1 MRIRTVIAGLLL
13 LAAAGCVAAE
23 EFGKQVG
30 ANLLAATGVVSH
42 EQASSLIDASVKI
55 SEAVQDLTPEQEH
68 YLGRTVG
75 ATILHTYPLREDRQA
90 TRYLNLLGQTL
101 VKVSGATE
109 TFSGYHFV
117 VLDTPEINAFA
128 APGGFIFVT
137 RGMLRL
143 CKSEEMAAAVLA
155 HEIAHV
161 ELKHGL
167 QAIKTSRL
175 TSATTLLAV
184 EGAKSAG
191 SPEFKQLTALFGES
205 IRDAVT
211 TLVDKG
217 YSRSTELE
225 ADRTA
230 VKILERSGY
239 AGAPLLTLL
248 EAMER
253 TNQAQGGFAFLKTHP
268 APTDRLTELRAGYP
282 EMPGVAPSLESRRKR
297 FIAALG
303 NV

>member
-1 MRIRTVIAGLLL
+1 MSIRTLFAGALLV
-13 LAAAGCVAAE
+13 AVTGCVEAQ

-30 ANLLAATGVVSH
+30 ANLLAATGVVTH

-55 SEAVQDLTPEQEH
+55 SDAVQELTPEQEH
-68 YLGRTVG
+68 YIGRTVG
-75 ATILHTYPLREDRQA
+75 ATLLQGYPLHEDPQA

-101 VKVSGATE
+101 VKVSGASE

-117 VLDTPEINAFA
+117 ALDTNEINAFA

-143 CKSEEMAAAVLA
+143 CKSEEMVAAVLA

-175 TSATTLLAV
+175 TSATALLAV

-191 SPEFKQLTALFGES
+191 SPEFRQLTALFGES
-205 IRDAVT
+205 IQDAVT

-217 YSRSTELE
+217 YSRATELE
-225 ADRTA
+225 ADQTA

-239 AGAPLLTLL
+239 EAAPLLALL
-248 EAMER
+248 ESMER
-253 TNQAQGGFAFLKTHP
+253 TSQEQGGFAFLKTHP
-268 APTDRLTELRAGYP
+268 APADRLTELRAASP
-282 EMPGVAPSLESRRKR
+282 EMPVPAPSPEWRRKR
-297 FIAALG
+297 FAAALG

>member
-1 MRIRTVIAGLLL
+1 MRTRTLIAGLLL
-13 LAAAGCVAAE
+13 ATLTGCVEAQ
-23 EFGKQVG
+23 EFGKQIS
-30 ANLLAATGVVSH
+30 ANLLAATGVVTH
-42 EQASSLIDASVKI
+42 EQASSLVDATVKI

-68 YLGRTVG
+68 YIGRTVG
-75 ATILHTYPLREDRQA
+75 ATLLQGYPLYEDQQA

-109 TFSGYHFV
+109 TFNGYHFV
-117 VLDTPEINAFA
+117 ALDTPEINAFA

-143 CKSEEMAAAVLA
+143 CKSEEMVAAVLA

-167 QAIKTSRL
+167 SAIKTSRL
-175 TSATTLLAV
+175 TSATALLAV
-184 EGAKSAG
+184 EGAKSVG

-205 IRDAVT
+205 IQDAVT

-225 ADRTA
+225 ADQTA
-230 VKILERSGY
+230 VRILERCG
-239 AGAPLLTLL
+239 
-248 EAMER
+248 
-253 TNQAQGGFAFLKTHP
+253 
-268 APTDRLTELRAGYP
+268 
-282 EMPGVAPSLESRRKR
+282 
-297 FIAALG
+297 
-303 NV
+303 

>member
-1 MRIRTVIAGLLL
+1 MRMRNAIAALLL
-13 LAAAGCVAAE
+13 VAATGCVAAE

-30 ANLLAATGVVSH
+30 ANLLAATGVVTH
-42 EQASSLIDASVKI
+42 EEASSLIDTSIKI
-55 SEAVQDLTPEQEH
+55 SEAVQDLTPEQE
-68 YLGRTVG
+68 YYIGRTVG
-75 ATILHTYPLREDRQA
+75 ATILQQYPLHEEPQA

-101 VKVSGATE
+101 VKVSGAAE

-117 VLDTPEINAFA
+117 VLDSPEINAFA
-128 APGGFIFVT
+128 APGGFVFVT

-143 CKSEEMAAAVLA
+143 CKNEEMAAAVLA

-167 QAIKTSRL
+167 SAIKTSRL
-175 TSATTLLAV
+175 TSATALLAV

-205 IRDAVT
+205 IQDAVT
-211 TLVDKG
+211 TLVDRG

-225 ADRTA
+225 ADRVA
-230 VKILERSGY
+230 AQILERSGY
-239 AGAPLLTLL
+239 EAAPLLTLL

-253 TNQAQGGFAFLKTHP
+253 ANQEQGGFAFLKTHP
-268 APTDRLTELRAGYP
+268 APTDRLAELRASQPDASAVFPSP
-282 EMPGVAPSLESRRKR
+282 EYRRKR
-297 FIAALG
+297 FRAALG
-303 NV
+303 DV

>member
-1 MRIRTVIAGLLL
+1 MKTRSLIAGLLL
-13 LAAAGCVAAE
+13 VAATGCVEAQ
-23 EFGKQVG
+23 EFGKQVS

-42 EQASSLIDASVKI
+42 EQATSLVDATVKI

-68 YLGRTVG
+68 YIGRTVG
-75 ATILHTYPLREDRQA
+75 ATILQAYPMHEAQAA
-90 TRYLNLLGQTL
+90 TRYLNLLGQSL

-117 VLDTPEINAFA
+117 VLDSPEINAFA
-128 APGGFIFVT
+128 APGGFIFIT

-143 CKSEEMAAAVLA
+143 CNSEEMVAAVLA

-175 TSATTLLAV
+175 TSATALLAV
-184 EGAKSAG
+184 EGAKSVG
-191 SPEFKQLTALFGES
+191 SPEFRQLTSLFGES
-205 IRDAVT
+205 IQDAVT

-217 YSRSTELE
+217 YSRATELE

-230 VKILERSGY
+230 VLILERSGY
-239 AGAPLLTLL
+239 AAAPLLTLL

-268 APTDRLTELRAGYP
+268 APPDRLTELRTSHP
-282 EMPGVAPSLESRRKR
+282 DMPVAPPSPESRRKR
-297 FIAALG
+297 FSAALG

>member
-1 MRIRTVIAGLLL
+1 MIAGALLF
-13 LAAAGCVAAE
+13 AATGCVEAQ
-23 EFGKQVG
+23 EFGKQVS

-42 EQASSLIDASVKI
+42 EQASSLIDATVKI
-55 SEAVQDLTPEQEH
+55 SEAVQELTPEQEH
-68 YLGRTVG
+68 YIGRTVG
-75 ATILHTYPLREDRQA
+75 ATILQAYPMHEAQPA
-90 TRYLNLLGQTL
+90 THYLNLLGQTL

-128 APGGFIFVT
+128 APGGFVFVT

-143 CKSEEMAAAVLA
+143 CDSEEMVAAVLA

-175 TSATTLLAV
+175 TSATALLAV

-191 SPEFKQLTALFGES
+191 SPEFRQLTSLFGES
-205 IRDAVT
+205 IQDAVT

-239 AGAPLLTLL
+239 AAAPLLTLL

-253 TNQAQGGFAFLKTHP
+253 TNQEQGGFAFLKTHP
-268 APTDRLTELRAGYP
+268 APADRLAELRAGQP
-282 EMPGVAPSLESRRKR
+282 DMPGLVPSPDSRRKR
-297 FIAALG
+297 FTAALG